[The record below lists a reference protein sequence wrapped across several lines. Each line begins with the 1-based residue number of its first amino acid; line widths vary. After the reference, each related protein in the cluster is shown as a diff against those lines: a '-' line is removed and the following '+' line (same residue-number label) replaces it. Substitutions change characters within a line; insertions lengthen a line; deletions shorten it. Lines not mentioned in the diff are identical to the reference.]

1 MRLRIA
7 YLCFPVFTR
16 ACVHWR
22 VRDRAPRKTN
32 VDSYDRRS
40 ERRRRRLGK
49 VIGPDMDAARGPKFD
64 KTVRAASREAGH
76 SVWTCRVDC
85 LEAALVRAHGLG
97 AAPVLPHV
105 EMASTRA
112 RDHAVTDR
120 RAAE

>member
-1 MRLRIA
+1 M
-7 YLCFPVFTR
+7 R

-40 ERRRRRLGK
+40 ERRRRCLGE

-76 SVWTCRVDC
+76 SIWTCRVDC